1 MVLPLYLQ
9 RRLEVKKEVI
19 KEVMKEE
26 VKEVVNKN
34 VVKNVVKKVVKKI
47 DFYKNIPEED
57 DFEEPTIIYKNLSSF
72 FLKK

>member
-9 RRLEVKKEVI
+9 RRLEVKKDVKKEVI
-19 KEVMKEE
+19 KEEIK
-26 VKEVVNKN
+26 KEVVVN
-34 VVKNVVKKVVKKI
+34 KNVVKKVVKKI
-47 DFYKNIPEED
+47 DNIPEED